1 MFPTIFDL
9 FNYLTL
15 EYQIKKSS
23 KDFAGDKAT
32 LQPCNKLNFI
42 ELVDLSTKKILIEVS
57 KNTVKDSSSTTKL
70 EK

>member
-42 ELVDLSTKKILIEVS
+42 EDLSTKKILIEVS